1 MRVAVVTGA
10 SSGIGREFVRQLEYF
25 YKDLDEIWVIARR
38 EERLEQLRK
47 EVNVPLRIFAGDLQ
61 KKHVYR
67 QFYTEL
73 CQWHPNIRMLVNA
86 AGFGK
91 SGTFSE
97 IAEKGKRIHTD
108 MIDLNC
114 TALIRITQMT
124 LPYMKMG
131 SRIINMASAA
141 AFCPQPSFAVYAA
154 SKACVLSFSRALG
167 QELREKSIYVT
178 AVCPGPVET
187 EFFEVS
193 GELKNPLKK
202 LNMAAANKVVHR
214 ALIDSRKKKSV
225 SVYGAGI
232 KAAEIMTKLLIFFIC
247 QNKDMI
253 QFLFDR
259 SDAAWVFAPD
269 HISDLFWKREL
280 LFSDN
285 LFVFYNIDGDIV
297 IDKT

>member
-154 SKACVLSFSRALG
+154 SKAMCF
-167 QELREKSIYVT
+167 K
-178 AVCPGPVET
+178 
-187 EFFEVS
+187 FFTCS
-193 GELKNPLKK
+193 GTRIK
-202 LNMAAANKVVHR
+202 
-214 ALIDSRKKKSV
+214 RKKHLCDGSLSGTCGNRIFRGERRIKKSPQKAE
-225 SVYGAGI
+225 YGGG
-232 KAAEIMTKLLIFFIC
+232 K
-247 QNKDMI
+247 
-253 QFLFDR
+253 
-259 SDAAWVFAPD
+259 
-269 HISDLFWKREL
+269 
-280 LFSDN
+280 
-285 LFVFYNIDGDIV
+285 
-297 IDKT
+297 